1 MGWEMVASMKA
12 DDAFRQSTEE
22 ARMKTPL
29 QITFRDIEH
38 SDALEAHIREKAEKL
53 ETFFE
58 PIMSCRVVVEMP
70 HQHKH
75 QGKFFTVR
83 IDIGV
88 PGKEIVVNRDKHE
101 DVYVALRDGFDA
113 AKRQLEDYGHRLR
126 RETKTH
132 AQEFTGLVARL
143 VPEEGYGFIRR
154 ADGNELYFNADNLVN
169 VSFDQLQ
176 EGHEVKFIEEMA
188 AEGPQAKRVSIG
200 HHHIPL

>member
-1 MGWEMVASMKA
+1 VNADDQSMKQKEA
-12 DDAFRQSTEE
+12 

-29 QITFRDIEH
+29 QITFRDIEQ
-38 SDALEAHIREKAEKL
+38 SDALEAHIREKADKL

-101 DVYVALRDGFDA
+101 DVYVALRDAFDA
-113 AKRQLEDYGHRLR
+113 ARRQLEDYGHRLR

-132 AQEFTGLVARL
+132 PQEFTGLVARL

-154 ADGNELYFNADNLVN
+154 ADGNELYFNSDNLVN
-169 VSFDQLQ
+169 INFDQLQ
-176 EGHEVKFIEEMA
+176 EGVEVKFIEEMA

-200 HHHIPL
+200 HHNIPL